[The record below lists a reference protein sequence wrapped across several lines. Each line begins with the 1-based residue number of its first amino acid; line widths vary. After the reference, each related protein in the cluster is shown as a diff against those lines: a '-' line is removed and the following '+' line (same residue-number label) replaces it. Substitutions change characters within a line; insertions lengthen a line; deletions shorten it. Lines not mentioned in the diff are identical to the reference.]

1 MAKQKNKGGGRPR
14 AFSKEKLRDI
24 FELNANEI
32 INHEEKKVQVPG
44 ENIYSKIQAEHKI
57 NMSTKAIYNDAR
69 AWYAEKTTSEPNEQL
84 TDNSLEQ
91 ITDDSSEDGSIN
103 FRITLSADEWS
114 QIKPN
119 STQSTQLKA
128 DFWTEVL
135 IDKIADHPLNII
147 CDIAFKRSKV
157 TPNGENYANVYGNC
171 ATCAAVLH
179 GYVDESPEPENVVH
193 FNCSLKGYNE
203 EIHRKSK
210 KNVKVTGSQAK
221 KLAESKTP
229 AVVLHREMASK
240 SGEMFVKPKGRNP
253 SANAIRN
260 MQSRNHQKDRL
271 STDVLTSLQLMQNLP
286 QYRNEIHQVLMQ
298 PFGVIYGSPN
308 QFLLYEMHKKKS
320 PVLKIFCDATGS
332 LVRKLSMYYKQLI
345 SISQI

>member
-1 MAKQKNKGGGRPR
+1 MAKRENKGGRPR

-24 FELNANEI
+24 FELNANGI
-32 INHEEKKVQVPG
+32 INYKEQKVQIPG
-44 ENIYSKIQAEHKI
+44 KNIYSKIQAEHNI
-57 NMSTKAIYNDAR
+57 NMSIKAIYNDAR
-69 AWYAEKTTSEPNEQL
+69 AWYAEKNESEPNEQL

-91 ITDDSSEDGSIN
+91 ITEDSLEDDSIN

-119 STQSTQLKA
+119 STQITQLKA

-135 IDKIADHPLNII
+135 IDKIADHPQNII

-157 TPNGENYANVYGNC
+157 TPNGENYVNVYGIC

-179 GYVDESPEPENVVH
+179 GYVDESPGLEKEVH

-203 EIHRKSK
+203 EMHQQSK

-240 SGEMFVKPKGRNP
+240 SGEMFVKPKGRIP

-260 MQSRNHQKDRL
+260 SQSRNHQKDRL

-308 QFLLYEMHKKKS
+308 QFLLYQMHKKKN

-332 LVRKLSMYYKQLI
+332 LVRKLSMYDKQLI
-345 SISQI
+345 SISQII